1 MAASFAVMNQPSG
14 AESSSASSLTGYDVI
29 HLYVMIFTKLSQQTS
44 DRVAPVVDGF
54 RTRLLSKTR
63 NKICASLHKLFGN
76 RVLNLELPAL
86 PGPYP

>member
-29 HLYVMIFTKLSQQTS
+29 HLYVMIFTKLSQQAS

-54 RTRLLSKTR
+54 RTIGYFRKRGIKYARHFTNYSET
-63 NKICASLHKLFGN
+63 G
-76 RVLNLELPAL
+76 
-86 PGPYP
+86 Y